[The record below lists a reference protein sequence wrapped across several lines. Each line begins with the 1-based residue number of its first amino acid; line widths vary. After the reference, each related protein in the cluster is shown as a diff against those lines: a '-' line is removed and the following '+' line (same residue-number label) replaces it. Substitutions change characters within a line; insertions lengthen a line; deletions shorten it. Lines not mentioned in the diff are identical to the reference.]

1 MVLKLSPADGAAF
14 DFHECLVDEGE
25 AFEANTQPLE
35 VVQPRD
41 YRLLADDSRSWNDRC
56 YSYDAADNRT
66 GAFSRQ
72 AKQTIVANALNQ
84 MQTVNGQLA
93 QYDAAGNLLE
103 DEARQYDW
111 DAEHRLIRIRYK
123 AQASK
128 ETRFGYDGLGRRT
141 VITEVDGTGTT
152 ETHYVWCGQAIC
164 QKRDANGQLL
174 RAYYSE
180 GEYGLEIGKRV
191 AKADAGIEADE
202 DGDERYGRDRDG
214 DDGKSESPA
223 ETTGSLITPVT
234 IWAA

>member
-84 MQTVNGQLA
+84 MQTVNGQPA
-93 QYDAAGNLLE
+93 QYDAAGNDSKPWKILPSIST
-103 DEARQYDW
+103 QYTVNQRK
-111 DAEHRLIRIRYK
+111 HHQTK
-123 AQASK
+123 KNQAKQMSLSH
-128 ETRFGYDGLGRRT
+128 FYFSQPQFPGLP
-141 VITEVDGTGTT
+141 
-152 ETHYVWCGQAIC
+152 
-164 QKRDANGQLL
+164 
-174 RAYYSE
+174 
-180 GEYGLEIGKRV
+180 GKV
-191 AKADAGIEADE
+191 LVKPISSVYAL
-202 DGDERYGRDRDG
+202 
-214 DDGKSESPA
+214 SSQ
-223 ETTGSLITPVT
+223 
-234 IWAA
+234 